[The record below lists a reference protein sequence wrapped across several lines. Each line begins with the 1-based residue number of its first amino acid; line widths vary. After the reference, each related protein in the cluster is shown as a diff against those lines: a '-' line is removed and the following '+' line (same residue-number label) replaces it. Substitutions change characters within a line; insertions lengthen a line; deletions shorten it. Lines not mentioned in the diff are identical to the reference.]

1 MNTKKTFFTLLKN
14 AHVIAPED
22 LGVKDILVAGEKIAM
37 IGEGLSLPAVYDC
50 EVVDCEGN
58 YVVPGFIDSHVH
70 LIGGGGEGGY
80 ATRTPEIQLTDITT
94 SGVTTV
100 LGLLGTDGVTRHV
113 ASLLAKA
120 RGLEDEG
127 ITAYIYSGS
136 YEIPTPTI
144 TGSVRNDII
153 LIDKV
158 IGTGEIAMCDHRSS
172 QSPKEAYQQITAE
185 ARVGGMLSG
194 KAGVVNMH
202 LGDGEDGLKML
213 YEITKNGEIPKT
225 QIIPTH
231 VNRNKRLFKEAIE
244 WAKQG
249 GIMDVTSSVSP
260 ETGSSHS
267 VKSSEAVKQALEAG
281 VNIENITMSSDGNG
295 SMPIFDEAGNN
306 IGVGVA
312 SQISILNEFRDMVQ
326 KENIAITDAIKIIT
340 SNIAKF
346 TKLYPRKGCLANN
359 SDADILVL
367 DKDLQLQHVWAR
379 GTHMV
384 ENGKPI
390 VFGTFEKDNRRYAIK
405 SGRKIYHFLFINI
418 FKHNK
423 LILLFI

>member
-260 ETGSSHS
+260 ESGSSHS

-326 KENIAITDAIKIIT
+326 KENIAITDVIKIIT

-390 VFGTFEKDNRRYAIK
+390 VFGTFEKR
-405 SGRKIYHFLFINI
+405 
-418 FKHNK
+418 
-423 LILLFI
+423 

>member
-50 EVVDCEGN
+50 EVVDCEGK

-249 GIMDVTSSVSP
+249 GIMDITSSVSP
-260 ETGSSHS
+260 ESGSSHS

-390 VFGTFEKDNRRYAIK
+390 VFGTFEKR
-405 SGRKIYHFLFINI
+405 
-418 FKHNK
+418 
-423 LILLFI
+423 

>member
-37 IGEGLSLPAVYDC
+37 IGEGLSLPAIYDC

-231 VNRNKRLFKEAIE
+231 VNRNKRLFKETIE

-260 ETGSSHS
+260 ESGSSHS

-390 VFGTFEKDNRRYAIK
+390 VFGTFEKR
-405 SGRKIYHFLFINI
+405 
-418 FKHNK
+418 
-423 LILLFI
+423 

>member
-260 ETGSSHS
+260 ESGSSHS

-326 KENIAITDAIKIIT
+326 KENIAITDAVKIIT

-390 VFGTFEKDNRRYAIK
+390 VFGTFEKR
-405 SGRKIYHFLFINI
+405 
-418 FKHNK
+418 
-423 LILLFI
+423 

>member
-1 MNTKKTFFTLLKN
+1 MNTEKRFFTLLKN

-37 IGEGLSLPAVYDC
+37 IGEDLSLPAVYDC

-144 TGSVRNDII
+144 TGCVRNDII

-260 ETGSSHS
+260 ESGSSHS

-390 VFGTFEKDNRRYAIK
+390 VFGTFEKR
-405 SGRKIYHFLFINI
+405 
-418 FKHNK
+418 
-423 LILLFI
+423 

>member
-260 ETGSSHS
+260 ESGSSHS

-326 KENIAITDAIKIIT
+326 KENITITDAIKIIT

-367 DKDLQLQHVWAR
+367 DKDLQLQHVWAK

-390 VFGTFEKDNRRYAIK
+390 VFGTFEKR
-405 SGRKIYHFLFINI
+405 
-418 FKHNK
+418 
-423 LILLFI
+423 

>member
-80 ATRTPEIQLTDITT
+80 ATRTPEIQLTNITT

-260 ETGSSHS
+260 ESGSSHS

-390 VFGTFEKDNRRYAIK
+390 VFGTFEKR
-405 SGRKIYHFLFINI
+405 
-418 FKHNK
+418 
-423 LILLFI
+423 

>member
-37 IGEGLSLPAVYDC
+37 IGEGLSLPAIYDC

-113 ASLLAKA
+113 TSLLAKA

-260 ETGSSHS
+260 ESGSSHS

-312 SQISILNEFRDMVQ
+312 SQISILNEFRDMMQ

-390 VFGTFEKDNRRYAIK
+390 VFGTFEKR
-405 SGRKIYHFLFINI
+405 
-418 FKHNK
+418 
-423 LILLFI
+423 

>member
-260 ETGSSHS
+260 ESGSSHS

-367 DKDLQLQHVWAR
+367 DKDLQLQHVL
-379 GTHMV
+379 
-384 ENGKPI
+384 
-390 VFGTFEKDNRRYAIK
+390 
-405 SGRKIYHFLFINI
+405 S
-418 FKHNK
+418 
-423 LILLFI
+423 LIHI

>member
-249 GIMDVTSSVSP
+249 GIMDITSSVSS
-260 ETGSSHS
+260 ESGSSHS

-390 VFGTFEKDNRRYAIK
+390 VFGTFEKR
-405 SGRKIYHFLFINI
+405 
-418 FKHNK
+418 
-423 LILLFI
+423 

>member
-260 ETGSSHS
+260 ESGSSHS

-346 TKLYPRKGCLANN
+346 TKLYPRKGCLAKY

-390 VFGTFEKDNRRYAIK
+390 VFGTFEKR
-405 SGRKIYHFLFINI
+405 
-418 FKHNK
+418 
-423 LILLFI
+423 

>member
-37 IGEGLSLPAVYDC
+37 IGEGLSLPAIYDC

-58 YVVPGFIDSHVH
+58 YAVPGFIDSHVH

-260 ETGSSHS
+260 ESGSSHS

-390 VFGTFEKDNRRYAIK
+390 VFGTFEKR
-405 SGRKIYHFLFINI
+405 
-418 FKHNK
+418 
-423 LILLFI
+423 

>member
-231 VNRNKRLFKEAIE
+231 VNRNKRLFKEAVE

-249 GIMDVTSSVSP
+249 GIMDITSSVSP
-260 ETGSSHS
+260 ESGSSHS

-390 VFGTFEKDNRRYAIK
+390 VFGTFEKR
-405 SGRKIYHFLFINI
+405 
-418 FKHNK
+418 
-423 LILLFI
+423 

>member
-37 IGEGLSLPAVYDC
+37 IGEGLSLPAIYDC

-158 IGTGEIAMCDHRSS
+158 IGTGEIAMCDNRSS

-260 ETGSSHS
+260 ESGSSHS

-390 VFGTFEKDNRRYAIK
+390 VFGTFEKR
-405 SGRKIYHFLFINI
+405 
-418 FKHNK
+418 
-423 LILLFI
+423 

>member
-37 IGEGLSLPAVYDC
+37 IGEGLSLPAVYDY

-260 ETGSSHS
+260 ESGSSHS

-390 VFGTFEKDNRRYAIK
+390 VFGTFEKR
-405 SGRKIYHFLFINI
+405 
-418 FKHNK
+418 
-423 LILLFI
+423 

>member
-1 MNTKKTFFTLLKN
+1 MNTTFFTLLKN

-22 LGVKDILVAGEKIAM
+22 LGIKDILIAGEKIAM
-37 IGEGLSLPAVYDC
+37 IGENLSLPAAYDC
-50 EVVDCEGN
+50 EVVDCGGN

-100 LGLLGTDGVTRHV
+100 IGLLGTDGVTRHV

-144 TGSVRNDII
+144 TGSVRNDVI

-213 YEITKNGEIPKT
+213 YEITKSGEIPKT

-231 VNRNKRLFKEAIE
+231 VNRNKRLFKEAVE

-249 GIMDVTSSVSP
+249 GIMDVTSSINPVDENSN
-260 ETGSSHS
+260 
-267 VKSSEAVKQALEAG
+267 VYKSSEAVKIALAEG
-281 VNIENITMSSDGNG
+281 VNIDNITMSSDGNG
-295 SMPIFDEAGNN
+295 SMPIFDEDGNN

-326 KENIAITDAIKIIT
+326 QEGIAITDAIKIIT
-340 SNIAKF
+340 SNVAKF
-346 TKLYPRKGCLANN
+346 TKLYPRKGTVTKN

-390 VFGTFEKDNRRYAIK
+390 VFGTFEKR
-405 SGRKIYHFLFINI
+405 
-418 FKHNK
+418 
-423 LILLFI
+423 

>member
-50 EVVDCEGN
+50 EVVDCKGN

-260 ETGSSHS
+260 ESGSSYS

-390 VFGTFEKDNRRYAIK
+390 VFGTFEKR
-405 SGRKIYHFLFINI
+405 
-418 FKHNK
+418 
-423 LILLFI
+423 

>member
-50 EVVDCEGN
+50 EVVD
-58 YVVPGFIDSHVH
+58 YVVTGFIDSHVH

-390 VFGTFEKDNRRYAIK
+390 VFGTFEKR
-405 SGRKIYHFLFINI
+405 
-418 FKHNK
+418 
-423 LILLFI
+423 

>member
-37 IGEGLSLPAVYDC
+37 IGEGLFLPAVYDC

-390 VFGTFEKDNRRYAIK
+390 VFGTFEKR
-405 SGRKIYHFLFINI
+405 
-418 FKHNK
+418 
-423 LILLFI
+423 

>member
-260 ETGSSHS
+260 ESGSSHS

-390 VFGTFEKDNRRYAIK
+390 VFGTFEQR
-405 SGRKIYHFLFINI
+405 
-418 FKHNK
+418 
-423 LILLFI
+423 

>member
-260 ETGSSHS
+260 ESGSSHS

-390 VFGTFEKDNRRYAIK
+390 GFGTFEKR
-405 SGRKIYHFLFINI
+405 
-418 FKHNK
+418 
-423 LILLFI
+423 

>member
-58 YVVPGFIDSHVH
+58 YLVPGFIDSHVH

-249 GIMDVTSSVSP
+249 GIMDITSSVSP
-260 ETGSSHS
+260 ESGSSHS

-390 VFGTFEKDNRRYAIK
+390 VFGTFEKR
-405 SGRKIYHFLFINI
+405 
-418 FKHNK
+418 
-423 LILLFI
+423 

>member
-1 MNTKKTFFTLLKN
+1 
-14 AHVIAPED
+14 
-22 LGVKDILVAGEKIAM
+22 M
-37 IGEGLSLPAVYDC
+37 IGESLSLPAVYDC

-260 ETGSSHS
+260 ESGSSHS
-267 VKSSEAVKQALEAG
+267 VKSSEAV
-281 VNIENITMSSDGNG
+281 N
-295 SMPIFDEAGNN
+295 
-306 IGVGVA
+306 
-312 SQISILNEFRDMVQ
+312 
-326 KENIAITDAIKIIT
+326 
-340 SNIAKF
+340 
-346 TKLYPRKGCLANN
+346 
-359 SDADILVL
+359 
-367 DKDLQLQHVWAR
+367 
-379 GTHMV
+379 
-384 ENGKPI
+384 
-390 VFGTFEKDNRRYAIK
+390 
-405 SGRKIYHFLFINI
+405 
-418 FKHNK
+418 KH
-423 LILLFI
+423 

>member
-260 ETGSSHS
+260 ESGSSHS

-312 SQISILNEFRDMVQ
+312 TQISILDEFRDMVQ

-390 VFGTFEKDNRRYAIK
+390 VFGTFEKR
-405 SGRKIYHFLFINI
+405 
-418 FKHNK
+418 
-423 LILLFI
+423 

>member
-37 IGEGLSLPAVYDC
+37 IGEGLSLPAIYDC

-260 ETGSSHS
+260 ESGSSHS

-312 SQISILNEFRDMVQ
+312 SQISILNEFRDMMQ
-326 KENIAITDAIKIIT
+326 KENIAITDAVKIIT

-346 TKLYPRKGCLANN
+346 TKLYPKKGCLANN

-390 VFGTFEKDNRRYAIK
+390 VFGTFEKR
-405 SGRKIYHFLFINI
+405 
-418 FKHNK
+418 
-423 LILLFI
+423 

>member
-37 IGEGLSLPAVYDC
+37 IGEGLSLPAIYDC

-113 ASLLAKA
+113 TSLLAKA

-260 ETGSSHS
+260 ESGSSHS

-326 KENIAITDAIKIIT
+326 KENIAITDAVKIIT

-346 TKLYPRKGCLANN
+346 TKLYPKKGCLANN

-390 VFGTFEKDNRRYAIK
+390 VFGTFEKR
-405 SGRKIYHFLFINI
+405 
-418 FKHNK
+418 
-423 LILLFI
+423 

>member
-367 DKDLQLQHVWAR
+367 DKDLQLQHMWAR

-390 VFGTFEKDNRRYAIK
+390 VFGTFEKR
-405 SGRKIYHFLFINI
+405 
-418 FKHNK
+418 
-423 LILLFI
+423 

>member
-384 ENGKPI
+384 KNGKPI
-390 VFGTFEKDNRRYAIK
+390 VFGTFEKR
-405 SGRKIYHFLFINI
+405 
-418 FKHNK
+418 
-423 LILLFI
+423 

>member
-1 MNTKKTFFTLLKN
+1 MNKTFFTLLKN
-14 AHVIAPED
+14 AHIIAPED
-22 LGVKDILVAGEKIAM
+22 LGIKDVLIAGEKIAM
-37 IGEGLSLPAVYDC
+37 IGENLSLPSVYDC
-50 EVVDCEGN
+50 EEIDCKGN
-58 YVVPGFIDSHVH
+58 YIVPGFIDSHVH

-80 ATRTPEIQLTDITT
+80 ATRTPEIQLTNITT

-100 LGLLGTDGVTRHV
+100 IGLLGTDGVTRHV

-144 TGSVRNDII
+144 TGSVRNDVI

-213 YEITKNGEIPKT
+213 YEITKSGEIPKT

-267 VKSSEAVKQALEAG
+267 VKSSEAVKQALDAG

-346 TKLYPRKGCLANN
+346 TKLYPRKGTIAKN

-390 VFGTFEKDNRRYAIK
+390 VFGTFEKR
-405 SGRKIYHFLFINI
+405 
-418 FKHNK
+418 
-423 LILLFI
+423 

>member
-37 IGEGLSLPAVYDC
+37 IGEGLSLPAIYDC

-260 ETGSSHS
+260 EFGSSHS

-390 VFGTFEKDNRRYAIK
+390 VFGTFEKR
-405 SGRKIYHFLFINI
+405 
-418 FKHNK
+418 
-423 LILLFI
+423 

>member
-37 IGEGLSLPAVYDC
+37 IGEGLSLPAIYDC

-113 ASLLAKA
+113 TSLLAKA

-390 VFGTFEKDNRRYAIK
+390 VFGTFEKR
-405 SGRKIYHFLFINI
+405 
-418 FKHNK
+418 
-423 LILLFI
+423 

>member
-113 ASLLAKA
+113 ASLLVKA

-260 ETGSSHS
+260 ESGSSHS

-390 VFGTFEKDNRRYAIK
+390 VFGTFEKR
-405 SGRKIYHFLFINI
+405 
-418 FKHNK
+418 
-423 LILLFI
+423 

>member
-249 GIMDVTSSVSP
+249 AIMDVTSSVSP

-390 VFGTFEKDNRRYAIK
+390 VFGTFEKR
-405 SGRKIYHFLFINI
+405 
-418 FKHNK
+418 
-423 LILLFI
+423 

>member
-94 SGVTTV
+94 S
-100 LGLLGTDGVTRHV
+100 
-113 ASLLAKA
+113 
-120 RGLEDEG
+120 
-127 ITAYIYSGS
+127 
-136 YEIPTPTI
+136 
-144 TGSVRNDII
+144 
-153 LIDKV
+153 
-158 IGTGEIAMCDHRSS
+158 GEIAMCDHRSS

-260 ETGSSHS
+260 ESGSSHS

-390 VFGTFEKDNRRYAIK
+390 VFGTFEKR
-405 SGRKIYHFLFINI
+405 
-418 FKHNK
+418 
-423 LILLFI
+423 

>member
-1 MNTKKTFFTLLKN
+1 MNTTFFTLLKN

-22 LGVKDILVAGEKIAM
+22 LGIKDILIAGEKIAM
-37 IGEGLSLPAVYDC
+37 IGENLSLPAVYDC
-50 EVVDCEGN
+50 AVIDCEEH

-100 LGLLGTDGVTRHV
+100 IGLLGTDGVTRHV

-144 TGSVRNDII
+144 TGSVRNDVI

-213 YEITKNGEIPKT
+213 YEITKSGEIPKT

-231 VNRNKRLFKEAIE
+231 VNRNKRLFKEAVE

-249 GIMDVTSSVSP
+249 GIMDVTSSINPVDENSN
-260 ETGSSHS
+260 
-267 VKSSEAVKQALEAG
+267 VYKSSEAVKIALAEG
-281 VNIENITMSSDGNG
+281 VNIDNITMSSDGNG
-295 SMPIFDEAGNN
+295 SMPIFDEDGNN

-326 KENIAITDAIKIIT
+326 QEGIAITDAIKIIT
-340 SNIAKF
+340 SNVAKF
-346 TKLYPRKGCLANN
+346 TKLYPRKGTVAKN

-390 VFGTFEKDNRRYAIK
+390 VFGTFEKR
-405 SGRKIYHFLFINI
+405 
-418 FKHNK
+418 
-423 LILLFI
+423 